1 MTRKKMWLAIVGL
14 AAGIIIGIKIE
25 PLVSGD
31 GLYEQLQKFREV
43 LFIVEKNYV
52 DDIDTPKLVEAAITG
67 LLGQLDPHSVYI
79 PAEQQ
84 KRVEEDFRG
93 SFEGIGVEFDVVRD
107 TITIVT
113 AIAGGPSEAL
123 GIQAGDKIVTIDG
136 KSAVAMKRDDVP
148 KALRGPK
155 GTHVVVTIVRPG
167 AATPMR
173 FDIERDKI
181 PLYTVDAAF
190 VSPDGTGYMS
200 VNRFAEPTYDEFMR
214 NMNTLREQG
223 MKRLILDLRGNPGGY
238 MDKAIR
244 MADEFVSGGKK
255 IVYTKSS
262 RSTEEEA
269 YFAQAGQEYEQL
281 PLIILINRGSAS
293 ASEIVSGA
301 VQDLDRGLIVGETS
315 FGKGLVQR
323 QFSLD
328 DGSAFRLTIARYY
341 TPSGR
346 LIQRPYDGGR
356 DAYYSLAGRDES
368 EEGDNVDHAQ
378 DIPDSAKPVF
388 KTLGG
393 RKVLGGGGITPDY
406 VVKMDT
412 LTPFGVDV
420 FRNNLLWEFTEEFFS
435 SPEGQKVRQTYP
447 HFSEYMGNFRV
458 SDAMWDRFMTLA
470 RKKGLTP
477 KAEDLA
483 ADRVHIQTRLK
494 AQIARGLY
502 GNAGYYQVVLQDDKQ
517 YQKALTLFPEAM
529 RVARLTMR

>member
-1 MTRKKMWLAIVGL
+1 MWLAIVGL
-14 AAGIIIGIKIE
+14 AAGILIGIKIE

-31 GLYEQLQKFREV
+31 SIYEQLQKFREV
-43 LFIVEKNYV
+43 LYIVEKNYV
-52 DDIDTPKLVEAAITG
+52 EDVDTPKLVEAAITG
-67 LLGQLDPHSVYI
+67 MLGELDPHSVYI

-113 AIAGGPSEAL
+113 AIAGGPSEGL
-123 GIQAGDKIVTIDG
+123 GIQAGDKIIKIDDKNAIG
-136 KSAVAMKRDDVP
+136 MKREDVP
-148 KALRGPK
+148 KVLRGKK
-155 GTHVVVTIVRPG
+155 GTHVIVTIVRPG
-167 AATPMR
+167 SSDPLV

-190 VSPDGTGYMS
+190 VMPDGTGYVS
-200 VNRFAEPTYDEFMR
+200 VNRFAEPTYDEFMQNLSQMKTR
-214 NMNTLREQG
+214 G

-244 MADEFVSGGKK
+244 MADEFVGGGQK
-255 IVYTKSS
+255 IVYTRSN

-269 YFAQAGQEYEQL
+269 YFAQTGQAYEQI

-323 QFSLD
+323 QFGLE

-346 LIQRPYDGGR
+346 LIQRPYDKGR
-356 DAYYSLAGRDES
+356 DAYYSGSGRNED
-368 EEGDNVDHAQ
+368 EEGENVDHTREV
-378 DIPDSAKPVF
+378 PDSSRPLYR
-388 KTLGG
+388 TMSG
-393 RKVLGGGGITPDY
+393 RTVLGGGGITPDY

-412 LTPFGVDV
+412 LTAFGIDV
-420 FRNNLLWEFTEEFFS
+420 FRKNLLWEYTEEFIS
-435 SPEGQKVRQTYP
+435 SPEGQRVRQNFKTFP
-447 HFSEYMGNFRV
+447 EFSANFQIT
-458 SDAMWDRFMTLA
+458 DALWNRFMAMA
-470 RKKGLTP
+470 RKKEVNP
-477 KAEDLA
+477 KAEDVA
-483 ADRVHIQTRLK
+483 ADRGHIAIRLK
-494 AQIARGLY
+494 GQIARSLF
-502 GNAGYYQVVLQDDKQ
+502 GNAEYYHVVLQDDKQ
-517 YQKALTLFPEAM
+517 FQKALTLFPEAM
-529 RVARLTMR
+529 RVAKLSMR